1 MPLDFAGLV
10 GIDLGTTFS
19 CAARLTREGT
29 PQTIPNREGE
39 RITPSVLIIEDDMIV
54 VGREAKRSECVY
66 PDKTAVC
73 VKRDMG
79 DDAYNRALGG
89 RTYRPEILSAMIL
102 KRIKADVETRFGPIR
117 YAVITVPA
125 YFDDTRRKAT
135 QDAGRIAGLEVLDII
150 NEPTAAA
157 LAFAFDAHLRLHETA
172 ATFSDQLTK
181 KEQTA
186 LVYDLG
192 GGTFDVSIVRM
203 SPDRFETLATDGD
216 VRLGGRDWDER
227 LVDFLAT
234 EFQQEHGSDPR
245 TDPES
250 RAFLY
255 QAAEQARHALSV
267 RQSTRVMVAHA
278 GRRSS
283 IELTRRRF
291 EDLTASLL
299 IRTQMTTEL
308 VVESAGLTWSDI
320 DRVLLVGGMTR
331 TPQVREMI
339 RGISGHEPD
348 CSLAA
353 DEVVA
358 HGAAIHGGI
367 LLSRSARE
375 SGLIDSDLM
384 RTWANFQTVDVNS
397 HSLGVAVRTGEG
409 YSNSILIP
417 KNTPLPV
424 ARSRVY
430 RTSVANQRQVRVRV
444 LEGEAREAEACSR
457 IGEFVLRNLP
467 PDLPVHAPIE
477 VECRYGTDGRISVTG
492 RDVTSG
498 RLAETTIV
506 RQGRMEDDELSAEAR
521 RLEDLPIV

>member
-1 MPLDFAGLV
+1 VLM
-10 GIDLGTTFS
+10 I
-19 CAARLTREGT
+19 EGDT
-29 PQTIPNREGE
+29 VI
-39 RITPSVLIIEDDMIV
+39 

-66 PDKTAVC
+66 PDRTAVC

-79 DDAYNRALGG
+79 EESYSKALHGAA
-89 RTYRPEILSAMIL
+89 YRPEILSAMIL
-102 KRIKADVETRFGPIR
+102 KRIKTDVEMRYGPVR
-117 YAVITVPA
+117 HAVITVPA

-135 QDAGRIAGLEVLDII
+135 QDAGRLAGLHVLDII

-157 LAFAFDAHLRLHETA
+157 LAFAFDSHVRREGPVEG
-172 ATFSDQLTK
+172 FSDQLTK
-181 KEQTA
+181 KELTA

-203 SPDRFETLATDGD
+203 SPDRFATLATDGD

-227 LVDFLAT
+227 LVDYLAG
-234 EFQQEHGSDPR
+234 EFQKQHGADPR

-250 RAFLY
+250 SAFLY
-255 QAAEQARHALSV
+255 QAAEQAKHALSA

-278 GRRSS
+278 AQRMS
-283 IELTRRRF
+283 IDITREEF
-291 EDLTASLL
+291 EKLTASLL

-339 RGISGHEPD
+339 RRISGKDPD

-367 LLSRSARE
+367 LLSRAARD
-375 SGLIDSDLM
+375 SGAIDSELM
-384 RTWANFQTVDVNS
+384 RAWATFQTVDVNA
-397 HSLGVAVRTGEG
+397 HSLGIAVKAANG
-409 YSNSILIP
+409 YANSILIP

-430 RTSVANQRQVRVRV
+430 HTSIANQRQVRVRV
-444 LEGEAREAEACSR
+444 LEGEAREADACSK
-457 IGEFVLRNLP
+457 IGEFVLKNLP
-467 PDLPVHAPIE
+467 AGLPERAPIE
-477 VECRYGTDGRISVTG
+477 VECRYGADGRISVTG
-492 RDVTSG
+492 RDVTSN

-506 RQGRMEDDELSAEAR
+506 REGKLEDRELTAEAQ
-521 RLEDLPIV
+521 RLDKLQIV